1 MGATDDAADDDNAPM
16 TEAEAIKHFATMQ
29 QAADDRAF
37 FTDGE
42 LASVTTALER
52 LGLDHDRLRR
62 PQGSPRQ
69 KRPPRLQAM
78 AHDARDSHLFSE
90 RAAARQ

>member
-1 MGATDDAADDDNAPM
+1 MATDDDADNDNAPM
-16 TEAEAIKHFATMQ
+16 TEAEAIRHFATMQ

-52 LGLDHDRLRR
+52 SASTTTG
-62 PQGSPRQ
+62 
-69 KRPPRLQAM
+69 PPASRKSQEGPPT
-78 AHDARDSHLFSE
+78 STTSGGT
-90 RAAARQ
+90 